1 MTLVTTEAPATT
13 EQWTGTNLAGD
24 VVEQGI
30 KKHRPEFHGDLRWWY
45 RYSLDKKMTQAECA
59 TDLGVDGGTYSR
71 VMRGEYKTEGGGLLP
86 PPAKMLSRIRV
97 LRAQLRIATEEQSKN
112 RVMTQT
118 VKEINLVCRKA
129 WADHQIAFVFGNSH
143 IGKTEALIWFRDENN
158 HGATIYVDLQ
168 GVRGVQDLY
177 REFARALGISPDVA
191 PIRLQARVLATID
204 KSNLVLVDEFHAI
217 THSYQKGSSIAMVNA
232 LKSIKDRTG
241 CAMVI
246 CATDVGRTE
255 IESGHDSKLLN
266 QLWRRGVIKLHLPAA
281 LRVADVRAV
290 VRHHGLDFPD
300 SPKGGRKDL
309 WKHLRE
315 DAPNFPGLDV
325 CERIAYNFGIKHLF
339 SVLKDGKTVAEK
351 DERSLEW
358 QDVFEAQ
365 AIYDSLSNP
374 KKEV

>member
-1 MTLVTTEAPATT
+1 MTLRTSEAPAAT
-13 EQWTGTNLAGD
+13 EQWNGTNLAGD
-24 VVEQGI
+24 IVEAGI
-30 KKHRPEFHGDLRWWY
+30 KKHRPEFQGDLRWWY
-45 RYSLDKKMTQAECA
+45 RYSLDKKMSQAECA
-59 TDLGVDGGTYSR
+59 TDLGLDGSTYSR
-71 VMRGEYKTEGGGLLP
+71 VMRGEYRNDSGQGLP

-97 LRAQLRIATEEQSKN
+97 LRSQLRALTSEESKN

-118 VKEINLVCRKA
+118 GKEIHQVCRKV
-129 WADHQIAFVFGNSH
+129 WNSKQIAFIFGNSH
-143 IGKTEALIWFRDENN
+143 IGKTENLLWFRDENN

-177 REFARALGISPDVA
+177 REFARALGISPDVS
-191 PIRLQARVLATID
+191 PMKLQARVLAAID
-204 KSNLVLVDEFHAI
+204 KSNLILVDEFHNI

-255 IESGHDSKLLN
+255 IETGHDSKLLN

-290 VRHHGLDFPD
+290 VKTHKLTFPD
-300 SPKGGRKDL
+300 APKGSRKDL

-315 DAPNFPGLDV
+315 DAPNFEGLDV

-339 SVLKDGKTVAEK
+339 SVLEDGKMVADKET
-351 DERSLEW
+351 RSLEW
-358 QDVFEAQ
+358 QDVCEAQ